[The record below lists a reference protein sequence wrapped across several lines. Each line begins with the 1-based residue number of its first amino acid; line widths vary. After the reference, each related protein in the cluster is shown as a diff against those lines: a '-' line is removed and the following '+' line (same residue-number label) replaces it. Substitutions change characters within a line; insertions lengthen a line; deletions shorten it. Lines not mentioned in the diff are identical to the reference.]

1 MACSRQTNIWDR
13 SHGKSGRAERSCIVG
28 PVNDFPTEATAQKA
42 VAALRANINAGSPR
56 TQIDALSFGTL
67 VQHYRERELNVEA
80 GKTFATIRTNEGYL
94 ERWIL
99 PRWSSYR
106 LKDIKAVI
114 VEEWLRALPLANGSE
129 AKIRN
134 LMHATFNHAV
144 RWEWHDK
151 NPITHVRQ
159 SAKRQKVPDILVLS
173 RSRRCSVTSRN
184 RAGRH
189 TRRDSDWFTCKRAV
203 GIEMV

>member
-129 AKIRN
+129 AKNSQSDACNIQSRGS
-134 LMHATFNHAV
+134 LGMA
-144 RWEWHDK
+144 
-151 NPITHVRQ
+151 RQ
-159 SAKRQKVPDILVLS
+159 ESHHTRSAKCQTAESARHFSVEQIKALLGHLEEPGRTAYSS
-173 RSRRCSVTSRN
+173 R
-184 RAGRH
+184 
-189 TRRDSDWFTCKRAV
+189 F
-203 GIEMV
+203 